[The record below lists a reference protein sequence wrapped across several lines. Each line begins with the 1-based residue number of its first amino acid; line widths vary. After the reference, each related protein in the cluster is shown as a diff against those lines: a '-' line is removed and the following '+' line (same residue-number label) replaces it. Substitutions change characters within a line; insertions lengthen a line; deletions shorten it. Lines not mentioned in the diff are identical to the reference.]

1 MSAISSTHSMVM
13 SVESMSIDISRTRS
27 RRWPVGTNA
36 KSRCSSA
43 QKVAVLAHLL
53 APSSRNAWVPPPG
66 TPTMREA
73 PVRRASSLSVGVGIS
88 GAWITSEKIRESEA
102 EVLTVSI
109 SVSQICKNAFSAPCA
124 GERSTPLFRL
134 GSARLSDRLR
144 RRASFAIDEHKVDFG
159 CLEIDAR
166 HLDRDAIGE
175 AKALSGSLAVHR
187 VTYRV
192 EVKVIVA
199 ELGDVHQPVDVE
211 AVERDEQS
219 EMRDTAHRA
228 GENFSDLVLH
238 EIALEPVLDIS
249 RRIVGA
255 ALGERAMHSQLGPRR
270 AGRTIALAGETRLD
284 AAVDQQ
290 VR

>member
-27 RRWPVGTNA
+27 RRWPVGTKA

-43 QKVAVLAHLL
+43 QKAAVLAHLL

-109 SVSQICKNAFSAPCA
+109 SVSQICKNVFFGTVRC
-124 GERSTPLFRL
+124 RTKHTPLLRL

-199 ELGDVHQPVDVE
+199 ELGDVHQPVHVE

-249 RRIVGA
+249 RCIVGA
-255 ALGERAMHSQLGPRR
+255 ALGE
-270 AGRTIALAGETRLD
+270 
-284 AAVDQQ
+284 
-290 VR
+290 

>member
-27 RRWPVGTNA
+27 RRWPVGTKA

-43 QKVAVLAHLL
+43 QKAAVLAHLL

-109 SVSQICKNAFSAPCA
+109 SMSQIRKNCLF
-124 GERSTPLFRL
+124 GTVRWRTKHTPLFRL
-134 GSARLSDRLR
+134 RSARLSDLR
-144 RRASFAIDEHKVDFG
+144 GRASLPLDEHKVDFG

-199 ELGDVHQPVDVE
+199 ELGDVHQPVHVE

-249 RRIVGA
+249 RCIVGA
-255 ALGERAMHSQLGPRR
+255 ALGE
-270 AGRTIALAGETRLD
+270 
-284 AAVDQQ
+284 
-290 VR
+290 